1 MDLIIPLLADNDE
14 EIIIFDEIL
23 NTRIVN
29 LKKKPG
35 VFRLDDLDDNY
46 CHTHFR
52 FYKRDIRRLIV
63 LFEIPERIVLENRVN
78 VSGEEAF
85 CIVLKRLAYP
95 NRYKTF

>member
-1 MDLIIPLLADNDE
+1 MDLIIPLLADNDD

-23 NTRIVN
+23 NTPNRQYHL
-29 LKKKPG
+29 LKKKLG

-63 LFEIPERIVLENRVN
+63 LFEIPELIILENRVK

-85 CIVLKRLAYP
+85 CILLKRLAYP
-95 NRYKTF
+95 NR